1 MRRPA
6 VAVVVDDLPIGTS
19 LRSQLPFYRNDLSIS
34 TPQNAPPCSLTAVHR
49 VGPQYAHGEE
59 MKDWAGS
66 AHPPPQTL
74 ASSAQIPLVSCAY
87 RRLSNT
93 GVLTPQGEPTGGTH
107 IPGQR
112 GRSNLES
119 QRTSLA
125 LENPLSL
132 LPQTQPTWSQRVDCS
147 AWNMACLPGSEDIFG
162 MLPFLCWSEGAG
174 GGRPEMNQPGWVR
187 KLQHEGHRNA
197 LMTGAC

>member
-1 MRRPA
+1 MDQKSLSWFLSCTKGHDMRRPA

-49 VGPQYAHGEE
+49 VGPQYTHGEE

-132 LPQTQPTWSQRVDCS
+132 LPQTQPIGPRELTVVPGTWLAYLGPRTYLGCCHFCAGQRGLEVGD
-147 AWNMACLPGSEDIFG
+147 L
-162 MLPFLCWSEGAG
+162 
-174 GGRPEMNQPGWVR
+174 
-187 KLQHEGHRNA
+187 K
-197 LMTGAC
+197 